1 MVAALGLLL
10 GVAGQAVL
18 AADIP
23 AVTMDNTT
31 GVSLGNPPFTLGWS
45 FHVNTPIVVT
55 SLEIFDDSQDGLVD
69 SYPTAIWDSSN
80 NLLVSTTVDSGTTD
94 PLLNQFRS
102 KAVTPTPLLPG
113 DYTIGAL
120 YLTGDDP
127 LVGPS
132 FVDPINFA
140 TAPQVTFGESR
151 FIPGSALSPPTATID
166 DVPGYFGPNFDF
178 APAVVPEPATLT
190 LLGLG
195 AAGLAGY
202 IWRRKRLLL
211 SAC

>member
-1 MVAALGLLL
+1 M
-10 GVAGQAVL
+10 
-18 AADIP
+18 
-23 AVTMDNTT
+23 
-31 GVSLGNPPFTLGWS
+31 
-45 FHVNTPIVVT
+45 
-55 SLEIFDDSQDGLVD
+55 
-69 SYPTAIWDSSN
+69 
-80 NLLVSTTVDSGTTD
+80 DSGTTD

-102 KAVTPTPLLPG
+102 KAVTPFLLPPG

-211 SAC
+211 SVA

>member
-1 MVAALGLLL
+1 M
-10 GVAGQAVL
+10 
-18 AADIP
+18 
-23 AVTMDNTT
+23 
-31 GVSLGNPPFTLGWS
+31 
-45 FHVNTPIVVT
+45 
-55 SLEIFDDSQDGLVD
+55 
-69 SYPTAIWDSSN
+69 
-80 NLLVSTTVDSGTTD
+80 DSGTTD

-102 KAVTPTPLLPG
+102 KAVTPFLLPPG
-113 DYTIGAL
+113 DYTIGAP

-178 APAVVPEPATLT
+178 VGSAAAVPEPATLT
-190 LLGLG
+190 LLGI
-195 AAGLAGY
+195 GLVGMAGY
-202 IWRRKRLLL
+202 AWGRRKSSLPI
-211 SAC
+211 A